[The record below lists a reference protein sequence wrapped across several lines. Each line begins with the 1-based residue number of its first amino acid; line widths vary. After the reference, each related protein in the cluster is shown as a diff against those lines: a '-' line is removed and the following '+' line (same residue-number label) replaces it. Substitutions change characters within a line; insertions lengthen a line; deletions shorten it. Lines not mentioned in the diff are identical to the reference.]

1 LHTRRVAFFTKHRGF
16 SIAKA
21 KRDLDYAPK
30 VDLDEG
36 IAMTT
41 HWYRENGLLY

>member
-1 LHTRRVAFFTKHRGF
+1 MTRGRVHAIFDPLPTHHYF

-21 KRDLDYAPK
+21 KRDLGYEPV

-36 IAMTT
+36 IARTIAA
-41 HWYRENGLLY
+41 LKA